1 MISTQDKLEPKGELA
16 IRTVAMPADTNPSGN
31 IFGGWIVSQM
41 DLAGGEI
48 CKKLSCANV
57 VTVAIQAMEFIE
69 PVHVG
74 DFVCCYV
81 DLIKTGT
88 TSMTVHVETWALS
101 PRKSERRKVTE
112 GVFIY
117 VSVDDEHKPTPIQR

>member
-1 MISTQDKLEPKGELA
+1 MAETNTEQGPKGELA

-48 CKKLSCANV
+48 CKKMAHANV
-57 VTVAIQAMEFIE
+57 VTVAIEAMEFIQ

-81 DLIKTGT
+81 EMLKTGT
-88 TSMTVHVETWALS
+88 TSMTVRIETWALTL
-101 PRKSERRKVTE
+101 KDSERRKVTE
-112 GVFIY
+112 GVFVY
-117 VSVDDEHKPTPIQR
+117 VSVDDNHKPLPIVR